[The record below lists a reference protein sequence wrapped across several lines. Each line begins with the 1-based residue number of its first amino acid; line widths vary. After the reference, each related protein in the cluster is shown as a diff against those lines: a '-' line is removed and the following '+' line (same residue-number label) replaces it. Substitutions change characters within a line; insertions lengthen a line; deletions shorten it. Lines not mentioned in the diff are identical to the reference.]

1 MLARFVTAAG
11 SALSGPSCVNAV
23 PRSVPS
29 ASGLS
34 LSAVSEAHHVAACV
48 TPALLRP
55 DGALLRAR
63 IPWDSP
69 SAVYGRRVAPT
80 WRVGAALHRGPR
92 LLSSEALRPAWA
104 LAVGPAPGRPPV
116 CVPRGGVSRPWPMHV
131 AVSVVSR
138 GKGTAARGVF
148 SGAAPAATCGRVLP
162 SLEMEEEGVSSPPPE
177 VVTPGRVGWRP
188 RTPPRAGS

>member
-1 MLARFVTAAG
+1 M
-11 SALSGPSCVNAV
+11 
-23 PRSVPS
+23 
-29 ASGLS
+29 
-34 LSAVSEAHHVAACV
+34 
-48 TPALLRP
+48 
-55 DGALLRAR
+55 
-63 IPWDSP
+63 
-69 SAVYGRRVAPT
+69 RRVSRLPSRGQMAPCCVHGSRGTHRRLCMDVGWAPT

-92 LLSSEALRPAWA
+92 LLSSEASRPAWA

-162 SLEMEEEGVSSPPPE
+162 SLEMEEEGVSSPPQGWSLQAVWAGDQGRPLGQGPE
-177 VVTPGRVGWRP
+177 HPQEGHRHGVPSRPDLREGRPLGP
-188 RTPPRAGS
+188 